1 MSDYTSGSGAYFNDD
16 GSCGIGVECFFQQD
30 APTVTRSWT
39 LNAPVNAVELWGNV
53 SMRSSGAQ
61 ADILIGVFL
70 DSREIWGAILK
81 AGNGNVGN
89 GTVNLPV
96 HAPAMPIVK
105 GYTTTPGPVLR
116 VDMAAAGS
124 GDAWSPMNCEIRLCG
139 RWE

>member
-1 MSDYTSGSGAYFNDD
+1 MSSYTSGSGAYFNDD
-16 GSCGIGVECFFQQD
+16 GSCGIGVECFFD
-30 APTVTRSWT
+30 ASAPTATQSWT
-39 LNAPVNAVELWGNV
+39 LNAPVNAVEFWGNV

-61 ADILIGVFL
+61 ADILVGVFL

-96 HAPAMPIVK
+96 HAPAMPISK
-105 GYTTTPGPVLR
+105 TSPNPVLR
-116 VDMAAAGS
+116 VDMGAAGS
-124 GDAWSPMNCEIRLCG
+124 GDAWKPLNCEIRLCG